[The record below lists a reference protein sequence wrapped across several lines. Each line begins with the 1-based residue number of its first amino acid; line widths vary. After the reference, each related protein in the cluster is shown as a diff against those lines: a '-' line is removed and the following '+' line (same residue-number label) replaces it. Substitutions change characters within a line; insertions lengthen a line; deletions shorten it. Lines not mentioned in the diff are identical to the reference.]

1 MEFIKALVWM
11 LGQHWPIS
19 VTVETQGNMLDILIV
34 RLNHT
39 DSMAREKN
47 REANKKIQQMLMTKQ

>member
-1 MEFIKALVWM
+1 M